1 MRTHAE
7 EKQTES
13 KMKWE
18 SFKVYEKLFLVAKLN
33 AANERDA
40 TAGSNLFYES
50 KVLFFKTK
58 ITISRFN
65 F

>member
-1 MRTHAE
+1 
-7 EKQTES
+7 
-13 KMKWE
+13 MKRE